1 LVERFLPGREFTVA
15 LVGTGKHAE
24 ALGVMEIFLGEEAE
38 PEAYSYQNKERFEG
52 RVEYAVVK
60 DAVAEKAR
68 EVALAAW
75 RGLGCRDGGRVDLRA
90 DADGVPNFME
100 VNPLAGLNPKHS
112 DLPILC
118 RLVGLSYA
126 GLIERIM
133 QSALLRVE
141 GMVQSEAGRRVSS
154 G

>member
-1 LVERFLPGREFTVA
+1 
-15 LVGTGKHAE
+15 
-24 ALGVMEIFLGEEAE
+24 
-38 PEAYSYQNKERFEG
+38 
-52 RVEYAVVK
+52 VEYAVVK